1 MAYLQL
7 FQISN
12 DLLRIDQFRDHPLS
26 MNAKF
31 SEKQFLP
38 SRKNCFSVYFAYVL
52 NGYTLS
58 RFFFEIINET
68 STL

>member
-1 MAYLQL
+1 MAHFRL

-12 DLLRIDQFRDHPLS
+12 DLLRIDQVRDHPLS
-26 MNAKF
+26 MIAKF
-31 SEKQFLP
+31 SEKLLP
-38 SRKNCFSVYFAYVL
+38 PRKNCFSVYFADVL
-52 NGYTLS
+52 NGYTLN

>member
-26 MNAKF
+26 MIAKF
-31 SEKQFLP
+31 SEKLLP
-38 SRKNCFSVYFAYVL
+38 ARKNCFSVYFAYVL
-52 NGYTLS
+52 NGYTLN